1 MDGPKDPPDFRELM
15 ATAQRIQSEVARIR
29 DGLVSK
35 TATGE
40 SGGGVVRC
48 TVSGIGEVLELAI
61 DPTFP
66 AFADIQ
72 AAENRH
78 MLEQL
83 VVGAVNVALERARD
97 LAKEEMAQV
106 TGGLPMPPGTF
117 GA

>member
-83 VVGAVNVALERARD
+83 VGLGDVVRLPRGEAEARQIAQPLHQCVDLGA
-97 LAKEEMAQV
+97 
-106 TGGLPMPPGTF
+106 
-117 GA
+117 